1 MSNNYWFS
9 MRIVQGGSGVNK
21 PVQEN
26 APSSRASNQT
36 VEMRGWT
43 RGASN
48 QKKFSI
54 TRLMSMKTSGCSCH

>member
-1 MSNNYWFS
+1 
-9 MRIVQGGSGVNK
+9 VQGGSGVNK

-48 QKKFSI
+48 QKNFSI

>member
-1 MSNNYWFS
+1 
-9 MRIVQGGSGVNK
+9 VQGGSGVNK